1 MLKASPGCNVVL
13 VEGDPGRDVDLV
25 GVDDAAGGDVV
36 RVQARADC
44 VFHRIGA
51 CDVIVIRAG
60 GATGDV
66 QHGVV
71 VGGGAD
77 HHCGWREERGNH
89 LQICRRSKSWRLTEG
104 WSLVNCP
111 TQLTLI
117 FIFWYFCICPCF
129 VTNINA
135 ANMKNTAGKSAN

>member
-25 GVDDAAGGDVV
+25 GVDDAAGGNVV
-36 RVQARADC
+36 RVQARAGR
-44 VFHRIGA
+44 VLHRRRIGV

-60 GATGDV
+60 DATGDV

-117 FIFWYFCICPCF
+117 FHLLIFLYLTVFHETIS
-129 VTNINA
+129 
-135 ANMKNTAGKSAN
+135 MLQM

>member
-25 GVDDAAGGDVV
+25 GVDDAAGGNVV
-36 RVQARADC
+36 RVQARAGR
-44 VFHRIGA
+44 VLHRRRIGA
-51 CDVIVIRAG
+51 CDVIVIRA
-60 GATGDV
+60 GDV

-117 FIFWYFCICPCF
+117 FHLLIFLYLTVFHETIS
-129 VTNINA
+129 
-135 ANMKNTAGKSAN
+135 MLQM

>member
-36 RVQARADC
+36 RVQARAGR
-44 VFHRIGA
+44 VLHRRRIGV

-60 GATGDV
+60 DATGDV

-89 LQICRRSKSWRLTEG
+89 LQICRRSKSCRLTEG

-117 FIFWYFCICPCF
+117 FHLLVFLYLTVFHETIL
-129 VTNINA
+129 
-135 ANMKNTAGKSAN
+135 MLQM

>member
-36 RVQARADC
+36 RVQARAGR
-44 VFHRIGA
+44 VLHRRRIGA
-51 CDVIVIRAG
+51 CGVIVIRAAD
-60 GATGDV
+60 ATGNV

-89 LQICRRSKSWRLTEG
+89 LQI
-104 WSLVNCP
+104 
-111 TQLTLI
+111 
-117 FIFWYFCICPCF
+117 F
-129 VTNINA
+129 
-135 ANMKNTAGKSAN
+135 